1 MINYKKAG
9 EFFMNKKTED
19 RRIRKTKQALKNS
32 LAALLEQKDIRD
44 ISVQEL
50 ASHADLNRTTFY
62 LHYKDIY
69 DLQQQIENEAA
80 KKINDILEEY
90 VPLQRHEQIYFLLT
104 KFLTCIQEDVD
115 LHHIILG
122 KNKNQVFLREICR
135 SVELH
140 CVKAWTE
147 TFHIQGEEEKLDY
160 FGGFI
165 IQGFMAVIVKW
176 VEFGMKEPPEQMA
189 RMMGDMGLYGIRFLE
204 Q

>member
-1 MINYKKAG
+1 
-9 EFFMNKKTED
+9 MNGKTED

-32 LAALLEQKDIRD
+32 LAALLEKKDIRD

-80 KKINDILEEY
+80 GKINAILEEY
-90 VPLQRHEQIYFLLT
+90 VPLKGHEQIYLMLT
-104 KFLTCIQEDVD
+104 KFLTCIKEDVD

-135 SVELH
+135 SLETH

-147 TFHIQGEEEKLDY
+147 AFNIHGQEEQLDY
-160 FGGFI
+160 FGGYI
-165 IQGFMAVIVKW
+165 IQGYMAVVVKW
-176 VEFGMKEPPEQMA
+176 VEFGMKESPEQMA
-189 RMMGDMGLYGIRFLE
+189 KMMGDMGLYGLRFLE
-204 Q
+204 DKAAEN